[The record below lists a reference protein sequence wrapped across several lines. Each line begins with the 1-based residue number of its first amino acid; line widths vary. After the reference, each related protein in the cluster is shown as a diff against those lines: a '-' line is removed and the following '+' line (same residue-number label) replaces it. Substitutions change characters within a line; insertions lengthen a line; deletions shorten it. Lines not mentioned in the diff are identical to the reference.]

1 MSEIKF
7 EISMDPDNINLPSK
21 VIHEESTS
29 FIDEEGLLPGTSES
43 RETSGFLALSYG
55 QTQPSVI
62 QFAPIAE
69 QQALVN
75 MALTSKGTNLH
86 YELMHNNQLLV
97 ATQGETDNA
106 VFTVHLDKNGSY
118 TFTLHNHLDRTSPPN
133 LVSSTEP
140 SQNIHTQP
148 GELYQLTFYHQG
160 QASTQNEAKDIQIYW
175 GDNLIYTLPTT
186 KGEGK
191 GYTFSV
197 EGIPG
202 TDTTKLQFVSA
213 GNEHVIKDTIHDVSV
228 VSTAQNKVPID
239 FAYVVAD
246 MQGNET
252 HGQFTV
258 NITTTPPIQV
268 SNHEP
273 FDVIFEHG
281 VYQTII
287 INDGNAQHNPL
298 TTINLD
304 NLFNHLAISAENRV
318 VEVVQREENGLAT
331 NVYEVKISDKSQS
344 LIPITVADVQLSFPG
359 GDGGLHVFQRNI
371 FIEEG
376 GNNLMPPLGLGHDH
390 LA

>member
-7 EISMDPDNINLPSK
+7 DISMDPDNINLPSK

-62 QFAPIAE
+62 QFAPIAD

-75 MALTSKGTNLH
+75 MALTSKGANLH

-133 LVSSTEP
+133 LVASTEP

-160 QASTQNEAKDIQIYW
+160 HTSAQNEANDVQIYW
-175 GDNLIYTLPTT
+175 GDNLIYTLPST
-186 KGEGK
+186 KSEGK

-197 EGIPG
+197 EGVAG
-202 TDTTKLQFVSA
+202 ADTTKLQFVST
-213 GNEHVIKDTIHDVSV
+213 GNEHAIKDTIHDVSV
-228 VSTAQNKVPID
+228 MSTAQNKVPID

-287 INDGNAQHNPL
+287 VSDGNAQHNPL

-318 VEVVQREENGLAT
+318 VEVVQREENGFAT

-344 LIPITVADVQLSFPG
+344 LVPITVADVQLSFPG

-376 GNNLMPPLGLGHDH
+376 GSNLMPPLGLGHDH